1 MEVSIFQKKR
11 NQAANQREQIE
22 ISRRMLHIHK
32 YDSFL
37 CQRFIQIKTKSNIYN
52 VNEKLSVVSIFNYEH
67 PFNSFSSSNFRNP
80 RISCFM

>member
-22 ISRRMLHIHK
+22 ISKRMLHIHK

-37 CQRFIQIKTKSNIYN
+37 CQRFIQIKTKSNIY
-52 VNEKLSVVSIFNYEH
+52 
-67 PFNSFSSSNFRNP
+67 R
-80 RISCFM
+80 M